1 MARAPKPPALQVLFE
16 PWPAST
22 WANVQQGRYEVFAG
36 QYLLDALDES
46 GEFKVRGFRA
56 VVAGCTTC
64 RRDAKDPRVTVSA
77 SDVLREGVGIC
88 WAKANLLAALLRANG
103 VPAGFGYQKLTL
115 GDTPDTGYCIHALN
129 TVYLA
134 SMGKWIRLDA
144 RGNTGAIHAEFSTGA
159 EKLAFP
165 IRPDYGELDYRDN
178 RPQPSEKLMRV
189 LKTSADAL
197 YMYLHLLPDALED

>member
-1 MARAPKPPALQVLFE
+1 MTDYRAYLERSAYVDFDQAAVRQKAEALRVASPTEADLVRNAYLF
-16 PWPAST
+16 
-22 WANVQQGRYEVFAG
+22 VR
-36 QYLLDALDES
+36 DEIRHS
-46 GEFKVRGFRA
+46 W
-56 VVAGCTTC
+56 
-64 RRDAKDPRVTVSA
+64 DAKDPRVTVSA